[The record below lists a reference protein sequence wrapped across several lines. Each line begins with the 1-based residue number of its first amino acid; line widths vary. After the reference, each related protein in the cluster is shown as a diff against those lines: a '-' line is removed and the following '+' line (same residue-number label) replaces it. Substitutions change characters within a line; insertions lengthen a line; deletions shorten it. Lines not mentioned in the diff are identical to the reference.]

1 MESEKARAK
10 RLMNNYNLTIEESDR
25 IDAYQNNV
33 CWVCGRPEP
42 VAGRRLATD
51 HSHRTGLVRGRLCS
65 RCNPILGKLENAFV
79 RLGMHK
85 IPGINF
91 VHIVERIAAYVRNPP
106 AVAALGREVFGYA
119 GKVGTK
125 KQRKLLAKQA
135 KMTVPSRPLIPACK
149 GKK

>member
-1 MESEKARAK
+1 METPAQLKARAK
-10 RLMNNYNLTIEESDR
+10 RLKDNYNLTVEESDR

-42 VAGRRLATD
+42 VKGRRLATD
-51 HSHRTGLVRGRLCS
+51 HSHLTGLIRGRLCS

-85 IPGINF
+85 LGLDF
-91 VHIVERIAAYVRNPP
+91 VKIVVRLAIYIQTPP
-106 AVAALGREVFGYA
+106 AVTALGRQVFGWP

-125 KQRKLLAKQA
+125 RHRKFLKAA
-135 KMTVPSRPLIPACK
+135 K
-149 GKK
+149 GKGTKGEKE